1 MGQNL
6 FINFDS
12 ETLTNSRCRAAD
24 DLRSK
29 KFSPFVAGDSLV
41 FDLFLTGTEG
51 LLNIQDY
58 PVVRMG
64 VGDLNARPESGTY
77 EVGGFSLDYN
87 HSAAEL
93 EATIESATGNGCTV
107 VELAPF
113 VFKVSFDAVGAQAIP
128 AIDSSDLTPRS
139 TVDRQTLQLG
149 DATTKEIWL
158 WRLYANP
165 VAFTDSF
172 SNIAG
177 DGVRG
182 TIPLSTAGI
191 YDLLGDATSVKTFFE
206 IELTDSVG
214 DIITVLQ
221 TRIDLTGEVIG
232 EGFAG
237 YIPAPTPLSGDIQ
250 AFLASADYAAARNNL
265 LDTDS
270 VIWCNNGDNIQDKY
284 NEAAALTPNGN
295 PLSPTNLASLIV
307 MSGTYADLDTS
318 NANEVT
324 YINIIGIGEV
334 NLVVFEDNPGQYNT
348 IHYGDYKNFQC
359 ESFLAYQSM
368 GTIENITV
376 IPLGSTFEV
385 GTNLGTIRNVSSPHV
400 TINSNTGTVENVIT
414 TGQWYQDANSGE
426 IKNCSAAEF
435 LEYSDNTGIIDN
447 CHSTGTLTRA
457 FGGYAGLKNSGTIK
471 NCTAK
476 GARSFGEQTAT
487 GVTEN
492 CTAVVQ
498 GFGGTSSQITS
509 GGGTGTYK
517 NCTGGVGSFFGVNA
531 DTTGF
536 RVMLANYINC
546 TAQQQSFGYCNTSGA
561 TTVFS
566 GTAKNCTA
574 GFRSFAG
581 ADAGNAQIST
591 GAIIENCSAGNF
603 SFASDDPNTINSG
616 IILRCRTTSLSAN
629 AFRVD
634 GATGIVRLCLDGN
647 FNEVNLG

>member
-113 VFKVSFDAVGAQAIP
+113 VFKVSFDAVGAQTVP

-165 VAFTDSF
+165 VAFTDAF
-172 SNIAG
+172 TNIAG

-206 IELTDSVG
+206 IELTDSLG

-270 VIWCNNGDNIQDKY
+270 VIWCNDGDNIQDKY
-284 NEAAALTPNGN
+284 DEAAALTPNGN
-295 PLSPTNLASLIV
+295 PLSATNLASLIV
-307 MSGTYADLDTS
+307 TSGTYGNIYTPSDLF
-318 NANEVT
+318 V
-324 YINIIGIGEV
+324 NIIGIGTV
-334 NLVVFEDNPGQYNT
+334 TVGSLSLDGASALNYATIDNLTITSGYEDAGN
-348 IHYGDYKNFQC
+348 YGVIKNIIC
-359 ESFLAYQSM
+359 GNLSSF
-368 GTIENITV
+368 
-376 IPLGSTFEV
+376 
-385 GTNLGTIRNVSSPHV
+385 
-400 TINSNTGTVENVIT
+400 VENFGLIQNVKCSSNFYMET
-414 TGQWYQDANSGE
+414 NS
-426 IKNCSAAEF
+426 
-435 LEYSDNTGIIDN
+435 GIIDG
-447 CHSTGTLTRA
+447 CDGGTNSRS
-457 FGGYAGLKNSGTIK
+457 FGGDLGSINNGTIK
-471 NCTAK
+471 NCTAA
-476 GARSFGEQTAT
+476 GNGSFGQQGAD

-492 CTAVVQ
+492 CTAGLYAFASNSNKIVW
-498 GFGGTSSQITS
+498 GATS
-509 GGGTGTYK
+509 GVYGTYK
-517 NCTGGVGSFFGVNA
+517 NCTAGDQSFFARNTDQNVTRDMNA
-531 DTTGF
+531 TYIGCKAGDKSFGF
-536 RVMLANYINC
+536 LNSSLSSTSFKGKAINC
-546 TAQQQSFGYCNTSGA
+546 EAGIQSFVAALN
-561 TTVFS
+561 
-566 GTAKNCTA
+566 GTGTIEA
-574 GFRSFAG
+574 
-581 ADAGNAQIST
+581 
-591 GAIIENCSAGNF
+591 GAIIENCTAGDN
-603 SFASDDPNTINSG
+603 SFGKLNSSNDG
-616 IILRCRTTSLSAN
+616 AILRCRAGQFSFAN
-629 AFRVD
+629 S
-634 GATGIVRLCLDGN
+634 GTGVVRLCLDEN
-647 FNEVNLG
+647 FNEVNIG

>member
-113 VFKVSFDAVGAQAIP
+113 VFKVSFDAVGAQTVP

-165 VAFTDSF
+165 VAFTDAF
-172 SNIAG
+172 TNIAG

-206 IELTDSVG
+206 IELTDSLG

-270 VIWCNNGDNIQDKY
+270 VIWCNDGDNIQDKY
-284 NEAAALTPNGN
+284 DEAAALTPNGN
-295 PLSPTNLASLIV
+295 PLSATNLASLIV
-307 MSGTYADLDTS
+307 TSGTYGNIYTPSDLF
-318 NANEVT
+318 V
-324 YINIIGIGEV
+324 NIIGIGTV
-334 NLVVFEDNPGQYNT
+334 TVGSLSLDGASALNYATIDNLTITSGYEDAGN
-348 IHYGDYKNFQC
+348 YGVIKNIIC
-359 ESFLAYQSM
+359 GNLSSF
-368 GTIENITV
+368 
-376 IPLGSTFEV
+376 
-385 GTNLGTIRNVSSPHV
+385 
-400 TINSNTGTVENVIT
+400 VENFGLIQNVKCSSNFYMET
-414 TGQWYQDANSGE
+414 NS
-426 IKNCSAAEF
+426 
-435 LEYSDNTGIIDN
+435 GIIDG
-447 CHSTGTLTRA
+447 CDGGTNSRS
-457 FGGYAGLKNSGTIK
+457 FGGDLGSINNGTIK
-471 NCTAK
+471 NCTAA
-476 GARSFGEQTAT
+476 GNGSFGQQGAD

-492 CTAVVQ
+492 CTAGLYAFASNSNKIVW
-498 GFGGTSSQITS
+498 GATS
-509 GGGTGTYK
+509 GVYGTYK
-517 NCTGGVGSFFGVNA
+517 NCTAGDQSFFARNTDQNVTRDINA
-531 DTTGF
+531 TYIGCKAGDKSFGF
-536 RVMLANYINC
+536 LNSSLSSTSFKGKAINC
-546 TAQQQSFGYCNTSGA
+546 EAGIQSFVAALN
-561 TTVFS
+561 
-566 GTAKNCTA
+566 GTGTIEA
-574 GFRSFAG
+574 
-581 ADAGNAQIST
+581 
-591 GAIIENCSAGNF
+591 GAIIENCTAGDN
-603 SFASDDPNTINSG
+603 SFGKLNSSNDG
-616 IILRCRTTSLSAN
+616 AILRCRAGQFSFAN
-629 AFRVD
+629 S
-634 GATGIVRLCLDGN
+634 GTGVVRLCLDEN
-647 FNEVNLG
+647 FNEVNIG

>member
-149 DATTKEIWL
+149 DATTNEIWL

-165 VAFTDSF
+165 VAFTDAF
-172 SNIAG
+172 TNIAG

-206 IELTDSVG
+206 IELTDSLG

-270 VIWCNNGDNIQDKY
+270 VIWCNDGDNIQDKY
-284 NEAAALTPNGN
+284 DEAAALTPNGN
-295 PLSPTNLASLIV
+295 PLSATNLASLIV
-307 MSGTYADLDTS
+307 TSGTYGNIYTPSDLF
-318 NANEVT
+318 V
-324 YINIIGIGEV
+324 NIIGIGTV
-334 NLVVFEDNPGQYNT
+334 TVGSLSLDGASALNYATIDNLTITSGYEDAGN
-348 IHYGDYKNFQC
+348 YGVIKNIIC
-359 ESFLAYQSM
+359 GNLSSF
-368 GTIENITV
+368 
-376 IPLGSTFEV
+376 
-385 GTNLGTIRNVSSPHV
+385 
-400 TINSNTGTVENVIT
+400 VENFGLIQNVKCSSNFYMET
-414 TGQWYQDANSGE
+414 NS
-426 IKNCSAAEF
+426 
-435 LEYSDNTGIIDN
+435 GIIDG
-447 CHSTGTLTRA
+447 CDGGTNSRS
-457 FGGYAGLKNSGTIK
+457 FGGDLGSINNGTIK
-471 NCTAK
+471 NCTAA
-476 GARSFGEQTAT
+476 GNGSFGQQGAD

-492 CTAVVQ
+492 CTAGLYAFASNSNKIVW
-498 GFGGTSSQITS
+498 GATS
-509 GGGTGTYK
+509 GVYGTYK
-517 NCTGGVGSFFGVNA
+517 NCTAGDQSFFARNTDQNVTRDMNA
-531 DTTGF
+531 TYIGCKAGDKSFGF
-536 RVMLANYINC
+536 LNSSLSSTSFKGKAINC
-546 TAQQQSFGYCNTSGA
+546 EAGIQSFVAALN
-561 TTVFS
+561 
-566 GTAKNCTA
+566 GTGTIEA
-574 GFRSFAG
+574 
-581 ADAGNAQIST
+581 
-591 GAIIENCSAGNF
+591 GAIIENCTAGDN
-603 SFASDDPNTINSG
+603 SFGKLNSSNDG
-616 IILRCRTTSLSAN
+616 AILRCRAGQFSFAN
-629 AFRVD
+629 S
-634 GATGIVRLCLDGN
+634 GTGVVRLCLDEN
-647 FNEVNLG
+647 FNEVNIG

>member
-113 VFKVSFDAVGAQAIP
+113 VFKVSFDAVGAQTVP

-165 VAFTDSF
+165 VAFTDAF
-172 SNIAG
+172 TNIAG

-206 IELTDSVG
+206 IELTDSLG

-270 VIWCNNGDNIQDKY
+270 VIWCNDGDNIQDKY
-284 NEAAALTPNGN
+284 DEAAALTPNGN
-295 PLSPTNLASLIV
+295 PLSATNLASLIV
-307 MSGTYADLDTS
+307 TSGTYGNIYTPSDLF
-318 NANEVT
+318 V
-324 YINIIGIGEV
+324 NIIGIGTV
-334 NLVVFEDNPGQYNT
+334 TVGSLSLDGASALNYATIDNLTITSGYEDAGN
-348 IHYGDYKNFQC
+348 YGVIKNIIC
-359 ESFLAYQSM
+359 GNLSSF
-368 GTIENITV
+368 
-376 IPLGSTFEV
+376 
-385 GTNLGTIRNVSSPHV
+385 
-400 TINSNTGTVENVIT
+400 VENFGLIQNVKCSSNFYMET
-414 TGQWYQDANSGE
+414 NS
-426 IKNCSAAEF
+426 
-435 LEYSDNTGIIDN
+435 GIIDG
-447 CHSTGTLTRA
+447 CDGGTNSRS
-457 FGGYAGLKNSGTIK
+457 FGGDLGSINNGTIK
-471 NCTAK
+471 NCTAA
-476 GARSFGEQTAT
+476 GNGSFGQQGAD

-492 CTAVVQ
+492 CTAGLYAFASNSNKIVW
-498 GFGGTSSQITS
+498 GATS
-509 GGGTGTYK
+509 GVYGTYK
-517 NCTGGVGSFFGVNA
+517 NCTAGDQSFFARNTDQNVTRDMNA
-531 DTTGF
+531 TYIGCKAGDKSFGF
-536 RVMLANYINC
+536 LNSSLSSTNFKGKAINC
-546 TAQQQSFGYCNTSGA
+546 EAGIQSFVAAIN
-561 TTVFS
+561 
-566 GTAKNCTA
+566 GTGTIEA
-574 GFRSFAG
+574 
-581 ADAGNAQIST
+581 
-591 GAIIENCSAGNF
+591 GAIIEKCTAGDN
-603 SFASDDPNTINSG
+603 SFGKLNSSNEG
-616 IILRCRTTSLSAN
+616 AVLRCRGGQFSFN
-629 AFRVD
+629 
-634 GATGIVRLCLDGN
+634 ATGTGVVRLCLDEN
-647 FNEVNLG
+647 YDIVNIPATAWPT

>member
-113 VFKVSFDAVGAQAIP
+113 VFKVSFDAVGAQTVP

-165 VAFTDSF
+165 VAFTDAF
-172 SNIAG
+172 TNIAG

-270 VIWCNNGDNIQDKY
+270 VIWCNDGDNIQDKY
-284 NEAAALTPNGN
+284 DEAAALTPNGN
-295 PLSPTNLASLIV
+295 PLSATNLASLIV
-307 MSGTYADLDTS
+307 TSGTYGNIYTPSDLF
-318 NANEVT
+318 V
-324 YINIIGIGEV
+324 NIIGIGTV
-334 NLVVFEDNPGQYNT
+334 TVGSLSLDGASALNYATIDNLTITSGYEDAGN
-348 IHYGDYKNFQC
+348 YGVIKNIIC
-359 ESFLAYQSM
+359 GNLSSF
-368 GTIENITV
+368 
-376 IPLGSTFEV
+376 
-385 GTNLGTIRNVSSPHV
+385 
-400 TINSNTGTVENVIT
+400 VENFGLIQNVKCSSNFYMET
-414 TGQWYQDANSGE
+414 NS
-426 IKNCSAAEF
+426 
-435 LEYSDNTGIIDN
+435 GIIDG
-447 CHSTGTLTRA
+447 CDGGTNSRS
-457 FGGYAGLKNSGTIK
+457 FGGDLGSINNGTIK
-471 NCTAK
+471 NCTAA
-476 GARSFGEQTAT
+476 GNGSFGQQGAD

-492 CTAVVQ
+492 CTAGLYAFASNSNKIVW
-498 GFGGTSSQITS
+498 GATS
-509 GGGTGTYK
+509 GVYGTYK
-517 NCTGGVGSFFGVNA
+517 NCTAGDQSFFARNTDQNVTRDMNA
-531 DTTGF
+531 TYIGCKAGDKSFGF
-536 RVMLANYINC
+536 LNSSLSSTSFKGKAINC
-546 TAQQQSFGYCNTSGA
+546 EAGIQSFVAALN
-561 TTVFS
+561 
-566 GTAKNCTA
+566 GTGTIEA
-574 GFRSFAG
+574 
-581 ADAGNAQIST
+581 
-591 GAIIENCSAGNF
+591 GAIIENCTAGDN
-603 SFASDDPNTINSG
+603 SFGKLNSSNDG
-616 IILRCRTTSLSAN
+616 AILRCRAGQFSFAN
-629 AFRVD
+629 S
-634 GATGIVRLCLDGN
+634 GTGVVRLCLDEN
-647 FNEVNLG
+647 FNEVNIG